1 MVYFIYLWPKTVL
14 ITIYF
19 YSNYYPIKI
28 GYY

>member
-19 YSNYYPIKI
+19 YSKYYPIKT